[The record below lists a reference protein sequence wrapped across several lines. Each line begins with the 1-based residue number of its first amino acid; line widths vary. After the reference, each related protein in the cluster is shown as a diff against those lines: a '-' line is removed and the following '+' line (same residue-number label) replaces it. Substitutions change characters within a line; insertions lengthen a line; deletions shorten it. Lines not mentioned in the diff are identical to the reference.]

1 MKKLLKSVLFILGST
16 TCVIAA
22 NQDKPNQNTKAA
34 IVAVA
39 GEIQGY
45 WGMCGDVVACLEHPV
60 LAHLQCPVLA
70 HLQCVS
76 ISKDNADPVL
86 AHKQHVS
93 IHNIEV
99 YLVTPLYVPFCS
111 KILSGTRKH
120 RIKHTNRTSA

>member
-60 LAHLQCPVLA
+60 LAHLQC
-70 HLQCVS
+70 VS
-76 ISKDNADPVL
+76 ISKDNACPVL

-93 IHNIEV
+93 IHNIAE
-99 YLVTPLYVPFCS
+99 F
-111 KILSGTRKH
+111 
-120 RIKHTNRTSA
+120 N